1 MAEPVSRRAFLT
13 KASVG
18 VAGGVAAG
26 VAATS
31 GLSLGALLAPAAAS
45 VAPATKAK
53 PDLTPL
59 GQDIVAH
66 VVDAS
71 SGDVALLIGGREI
84 LHHDP
89 ELVGR
94 MLSGVRRATTEG

>member
-1 MAEPVSRRAFLT
+1 MTESVSRRAFLA

-18 VAGGVAAG
+18 VAGGLAAG

-31 GLSLGALLAPAAAS
+31 GLSLGALLAPEPAQNAT
-45 VAPATKAK
+45 PATL
-53 PDLTPL
+53 DLTPL
-59 GQDIVAH
+59 GEDIVAH

-84 LHHDP
+84 VHHDP
-89 ELVGR
+89 VLVSR
-94 MLSGVRRATTEG
+94 MLSGVRSATTEG